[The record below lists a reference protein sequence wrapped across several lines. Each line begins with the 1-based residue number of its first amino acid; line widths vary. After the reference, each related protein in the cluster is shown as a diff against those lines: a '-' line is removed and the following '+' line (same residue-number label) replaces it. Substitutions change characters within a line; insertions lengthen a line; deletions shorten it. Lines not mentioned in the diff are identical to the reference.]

1 MAIQNE
7 PLHATSEVWPQ
18 DLMPGRDFMSVFEA
32 TNAVPLGKQQ
42 PQNHYTRDFA
52 HPHHLLNIWF
62 KKQWFLA
69 GFMLVV
75 LVTLT
80 SISMTVQFGYDISM
94 TKMDL
99 IGSSC

>member
-1 MAIQNE
+1 
-7 PLHATSEVWPQ
+7 
-18 DLMPGRDFMSVFEA
+18 MSVFEA

-80 SISMTVQFGYDISM
+80 SISMTVQFGYGTSR
-94 TKMDL
+94 KMDL